1 MSSFS
6 PEPESNGRGKDL
18 LIAAVV
24 LALAF
29 SALFVSEQRQEQIS
43 NGLQITVLRPFLGIQ
58 QRRASSRIRATQ
70 VDSMLILV
78 DSLTVMLSSH
88 SAVVDENRVLRELL
102 QLGER
107 AGGDYLPSNVL
118 RPGTPGSESMF
129 IVSVGSDSGIR
140 TGSPVIGPGGLVG
153 VIRSVRARDAVGM
166 DWTNADFRASAML
179 ADGSAYGLVQNESG
193 DFLEQDQL
201 VLNGI
206 PFNEDV
212 SPGALVVTSGLG
224 DVFPRGIP
232 IGRVREL
239 QETEGSWRSS
249 YYLEAAAHPGAATH
263 VLVLAGEGSADVT
276 AVWPPDSTATS
287 DSLPLDSAG
296 PPPDGSG
303 GPAR

>member
-1 MSSFS
+1 MSFA
-6 PEPESNGRGKDL
+6 PEPESNDRGRDL
-18 LIAAVV
+18 LIAGVV

-29 SALFVSEQRQEQIS
+29 SAMFVSEHRQEQIS
-43 NGLQITVLRPFLGIQ
+43 NGLQVTVLRPFLGIQ

-70 VDSMLILV
+70 VDSMLVLV

-88 SAVVDENRVLRELL
+88 AAVVDENRILRELL
-102 QLGER
+102 GLGER
-107 AGGDYLPSNVL
+107 VGGDYLPSNLL

-129 IVSVGSDSGIR
+129 IVSVGSSSGVR

-153 VIRSVRARDAVGM
+153 VIRAVRTRDAVGM
-166 DWTNADFRASAML
+166 DWTHPEFRASAML

-212 SPGALVVTSGLG
+212 RLGGLVVTSGLG

-239 QETEGSWRSS
+239 KETEGSWRSS
-249 YYLEAAAHPGAATH
+249 YYLEAAAQPGAATH
-263 VLVLAGEGSADVT
+263 VLVLAGEGSPDVM
-276 AVWPPDSTATS
+276 AVWPPDSTAVPDTLAVDSTGARS
-287 DSLPLDSAG
+287 D
-296 PPPDGSG
+296 PPG